1 MSMSGIR
8 FGWLRSCV
16 LAAPLLLGAAF
27 GAPPSDA
34 ATDLLGE
41 MTPEQRVGQLFLV
54 TFEGSQIGEGSPIDI
69 LVRQGRVGGVL
80 LSRQNDNFS
89 GGEET
94 TRQAAELT
102 ASLQELA
109 RVGTTAEGTPA
120 PGTPL
125 ASENLPYVPL
135 LIGIRLG
142 IDGTLDTQFVQG
154 LSEQSTP
161 MALGAT
167 WDSTLA
173 WRAGAQVGRELRLLG
188 FNLLL
193 GPSLDILESVGPE
206 TRGDLGVMSLGGD
219 PFWVG
224 QLGSEYI
231 RGLRQ
236 GADGQ
241 VAVVAIHF
249 PGMGNADRP
258 AEAEVP
264 TVRKSLEQL
273 RQTELAP
280 FLAVTSPGQVGGEP
294 VDGLLVSHI
303 RYQGLQGNIRETT
316 RPISLDR
323 QALGELLALEPLQAW
338 RDGGGLLVSDSLGAR
353 AIRRFMDPREEAFNA
368 VAVARAAFQAG
379 EDMLLLDDFRNPDDA
394 DELTSVLETLD
405 AFTEKYKSDPV
416 FAEQVDELVLRILR
430 MKLRLYDGTFKPD
443 QIAAGGEAQ
452 LQETQ
457 AGIAPEVARN
467 AATLISPT
475 AEDVRDRLG
484 VPELGDRIVFITDVR
499 ELRQCSRCEAVAR
512 PAVDSLEKTVAA
524 LYGST
529 PGVQVRSWNLELIS
543 TADLALYL
551 GESPDSVPEVPI
563 RPTEEVEALL
573 DRANW
578 LVFSV
583 MRPTDGVFGSDALKL
598 LLDRRPDLASEKKLV
613 VFGMDVPYA
622 LDSTEISKLNA
633 YYALFGQSASFM
645 ETAARLLFQDYQA
658 GGASPVSVPGAGYEL
673 FTALLP
679 NPAQVIPIRLRAS
692 DPEVVASTEETGFRI
707 GDEIVLEAG
716 PMLDLNG
723 HLVPDGTVVEFV
735 LLYQGES
742 IPSTAQTTTI
752 NGLGSLVTT
761 LDRVGLLTIQARS
774 EPARTSDTLQLDVQE
789 GAAAFVTVIAPTP
802 LPTDTVPVAGAASEV
817 PATDP
822 AGVSNPPPAG
832 GEPRAGLD
840 SYLAALVGALAVGY
854 GGWRVLPWEQAGR
867 RQQVRVMVAGVIGAM
882 TAYIYLALQLPG
894 SPGASG
900 VSGVVASL
908 VSGIM
913 GAALACLI
921 VLGIERI
928 RPPGEQASVEEGADE
943 REDRG

>member
-1 MSMSGIR
+1 M
-8 FGWLRSCV
+8 
-16 LAAPLLLGAAF
+16 
-27 GAPPSDA
+27 
-34 ATDLLGE
+34 
-41 MTPEQRVGQLFLV
+41 
-54 TFEGSQIGEGSPIDI
+54 
-69 LVRQGRVGGVL
+69 L

-94 TRQAAELT
+94 ARQAGELT

-125 ASENLPYVPL
+125 ASENFPYVPL

-142 IDGTLDTQFVQG
+142 MDGTLDTQLLQG

-167 WDSTLA
+167 WDGSLA
-173 WRAGAQVGRELRLLG
+173 WRAGAQIGRELRRMG

-193 GPSLDILESVGPE
+193 GPSLDILEFVSSE

-224 QLGSEYI
+224 QLGSEFI
-231 RGLRQ
+231 SGLRQ

-280 FLAVTSPGQVGGEP
+280 FLAVTSPGQVGGALP

-323 QALGELLALEPLQAW
+323 QALGQLLAIEPLQVW
-338 RDGGGLLVSDSLGAR
+338 RDEGGLLVSDSSGAR

-416 FAEQVDELVLRILR
+416 FAEQVDESALRILR
-430 MKLRLYDGTFKPD
+430 MKLRLYDGTFAPD
-443 QIAAGGEAQ
+443 EITAGGEAQ
-452 LQETQ
+452 LQELE

-475 AEDVRDRLG
+475 AEELRDRLG

-551 GESPDSVPEVPI
+551 GESPKSVPEVPI

-583 MRPTDGVFGSDALKL
+583 MRPSDGVFGSDALKL

-633 YYALFGQSASFM
+633 YYAIFGQSASFM
-645 ETAARLLFQDYQA
+645 ETAARLLFQEYQA

-723 HLVPDGTVVEFV
+723 HVVPDGTVVEFV

-761 LDRVGLLTIQARS
+761 LDRVGLLSIQARS

-802 LPTDTVPVAGAASEV
+802 LPTDTMPVAGEASEV

-822 AGVSNPPPAG
+822 VGGSSAPPAS

-854 GGWRVLPWEQAGR
+854 GGWRVLPWEQGGR

-900 VSGVVASL
+900 VNGVVASL
-908 VSGIM
+908 VSGVL

-928 RPPGEQASVEEGADE
+928 RTAGDRASVDEGADE
-943 REDRG
+943 PEGQG